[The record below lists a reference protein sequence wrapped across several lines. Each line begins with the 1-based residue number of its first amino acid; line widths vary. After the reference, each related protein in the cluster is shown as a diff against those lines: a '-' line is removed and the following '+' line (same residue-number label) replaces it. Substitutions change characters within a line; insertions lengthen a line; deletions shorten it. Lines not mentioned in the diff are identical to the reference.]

1 VTTFTQIIKAI
12 TQIGLGVAI
21 LFIAI
26 YFINRSFIR
35 GNQYWVV
42 AFEAKNGS
50 RQISIS
56 RSNSSILVNIL
67 FTKIKSDQFKGS
79 KKIIFSSSKNN
90 ELPFGRLKTFDLT
103 TFPGYI
109 VLEIYGHEIKIL
121 ERALIIDKHEYYWE
135 SNSGKTLKLDVPHVT
150 V

>member
-1 VTTFTQIIKAI
+1 VTTFKQVIKAI
-12 TQIGLGVAI
+12 TQISLGVAVI
-21 LFIAI
+21 FIAV
-26 YFINRSFIR
+26 YFVNRSFVR
-35 GNQYWVV
+35 GNQYWIV

-67 FTKIKSDQFKGS
+67 FTKIKSDSFKES
-79 KKIIFSSSKNN
+79 KKIIFNSSKDNG
-90 ELPFGRLKTFDLT
+90 LPFGRLKTFDLT

-109 VLEIYGHEIKIL
+109 ALEIYGHEIEIL

-135 SNSGKTLKLDVPHVT
+135 SNLGKTLKLD
-150 V
+150 